1 MSALALRLIAV
12 LLIVAIG
19 TISSAPCPVTTITL
33 AQYNSIQ
40 LGWTRAQVTA
50 AVGNAGT
57 ATSESATV
65 ITISYQST
73 TPGGAATILFLNGVV
88 YTKSQFGLC

>member
-1 MSALALRLIAV
+1 MSALTLRLIAV

-33 AQYNSIQ
+33 AQYTSIQ

-57 ATSESATV
+57 AVSESATI
-65 ITISYQST
+65 ITISYQGA
-73 TPGGAATILFLNGVV
+73 TPGGAASIVFFNGVV
-88 YTKSQFGLC
+88 YTKSQIGLC